1 MDSSAL
7 RSSARAL
14 PRGLVATF
22 AVACGLTVGNI
33 YYAQPLLATL
43 ADAFGTSE
51 AAAGF
56 IVTITQIGYAVGL
69 LILVPLGDLVENRRL
84 VVTLSVGT
92 VLALLIAS
100 AAPSLAVFFVA
111 SLGIGVTSVVA
122 QVLVPFAANLAPPE
136 MRGRIV
142 GQVMSGLL
150 LGILL
155 ARAMAG
161 ILAGVLGWRAVYLI
175 SAVLLVAMIFIL
187 RRILPIRR
195 PTFAKG
201 YCALVTSLVKI
212 YRKEPLLRRRA
223 AYQAAM
229 FGSFSA
235 FWTSVTF
242 LLSGPQFHLS
252 QAGIG
257 VFSLVGAMGALVAP
271 VAGQLGDAGYE
282 RPVTGMAFLVATAGF
297 VLTLGRANLWML
309 AAGAILID
317 LAAQTTLVLG
327 QQVIYGLNPAERSRL
342 NTLYIATFFVGGA
355 MCSAVAGIAYARAG
369 WPAVVAFGAV
379 LPIAAFVFWL
389 GDRRKDAAAPR
400 RNREEKLKLKMNS

>member
-1 MDSSAL
+1 MPSS
-7 RSSARAL
+7 RSLAFSL
-14 PRGLVATF
+14 PRSLVTTF
-22 AVACGLTVGNI
+22 AIACGLTVGNI

-51 AAAGF
+51 ASAAL
-56 IVTITQIGYAVGL
+56 IVTITQVGYAVGL

-84 VVTLSVGT
+84 VVTISAGT
-92 VLALLIAS
+92 VLALLVAS

-122 QVLVPFAANLAPPE
+122 QVLVPFAAHLAPPE
-136 MRGRIV
+136 TRGRVI

-175 SAVLLVAMIFIL
+175 SAILLAAMILVL
-187 RRILPIRR
+187 RRMLPIHK
-195 PTFAKG
+195 PTFAEG
-201 YCALVTSLVKI
+201 YGVLVASLAKI

-223 AYQAAM
+223 AYQAIM

-257 VFSLVGAMGALVAP
+257 VFSLAGAIGALFAP
-271 VAGQLGDAGYE
+271 VAGHLGDAGFE
-282 RPVTGMAFLVATAGF
+282 RPATGMAFLISAGGF
-297 VLTLGRANLWML
+297 ALTLVPTKLWAL
-309 AAGAILID
+309 VVGAILID
-317 LAAQTTLVLG
+317 LGTQATLVLG

-355 MCSAVAGIAYARAG
+355 IGSGVAGIAYAYAG
-369 WPAVVAFGAV
+369 WPAVVAFGAA
-379 LPIAAFVFWL
+379 LPIAGFVFWL
-389 GDRRKDAAAPR
+389 SDRRKNVSA
-400 RNREEKLKLKMNS
+400 LTV